1 MVENLL
7 SLLPTLAAPL
17 LLPTSPLLGFLVKR
31 FAKDKQASE
40 LDQNRWYAAE
50 LLGLILGLPVDGVEL
65 AKQRLINEGA
75 VDGLLKSLSVRPATR
90 IPLA

>member
-1 MVENLL
+1 MA
-7 SLLPTLAAPL
+7 TPL
-17 LLPTSPLLGFLVKR
+17 LQSSSPLLNFLVNR

-75 VDGLLKSLSVRPATR
+75 VDALLKSLSVSRSS
-90 IPLA
+90 